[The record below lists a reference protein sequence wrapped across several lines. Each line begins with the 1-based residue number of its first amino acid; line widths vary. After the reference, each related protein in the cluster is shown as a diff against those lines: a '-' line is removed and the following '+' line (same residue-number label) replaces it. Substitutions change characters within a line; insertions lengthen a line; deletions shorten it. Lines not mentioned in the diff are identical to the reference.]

1 MAKRVKSVDL
11 KKLRTLIRRVSTS
24 ISAFSDV
31 LDAVDNRDED
41 KALNKDSIR
50 SSFDESKDLNK
61 K

>member
-31 LDAVDNRDED
+31 FDAVDNRDED